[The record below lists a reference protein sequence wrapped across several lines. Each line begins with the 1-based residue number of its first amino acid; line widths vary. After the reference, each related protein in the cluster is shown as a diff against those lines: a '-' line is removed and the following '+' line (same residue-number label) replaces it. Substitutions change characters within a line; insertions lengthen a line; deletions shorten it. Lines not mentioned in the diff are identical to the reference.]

1 MPFFGNILPTL
12 RRYIGLRYGVD
23 GKVTIGAQPFG
34 MGMNVP
40 LTLGRRLE
48 ALGSS
53 AVGHALSAGRDGE
66 ISGKLVRAA
75 QYVRMSTDHQKYST
89 ENQSE
94 AIQQYAARRSIEIV
108 RTYADAGKSGLNL
121 EGRDALK
128 QLIED
133 VQTKKTDFS
142 TILVYD
148 ISRWGR
154 FQDADESA
162 YYEYICKRAGISV
175 QYCAEQFEN
184 DGSPV
189 STIVKGV
196 KRAMAGEYS
205 RELSVKVFTGQC
217 RLIELGYR
225 QGGPPG
231 YGLRRSLIDQA
242 GAAKGELT
250 RGEHKSIQ
258 TDRVVLVP
266 GPSEEVDTVRWVYR
280 SFVKQGKPEREIADI
295 LNERGI
301 ATDLGRPW
309 TRGTVHQILINEK
322 YIGNNVWNR
331 GSFKLKKKRVR
342 NTPAMWIRSEGA
354 FEPIVDRS
362 LFDAAQ
368 AIIRERSHKL
378 SNEEMLDVLRRLL
391 QDRGYLSGLII
402 DETERLPSSSAYQ
415 SRFGSLLRAYELVGF
430 TPDHDYRYIEINRA
444 LRRLHPHIVA
454 DVIAGIKQAGGLV
467 KQDPA
472 TDLLTVNDEFTTSIV
487 VVRCRTTP
495 AGSLRWQIRF
505 DVGLWPDITVAVR
518 MDEPN
523 QSALDYY
530 LLPRIDMTEPRLR
543 LAEDNGISLDAYRFE
558 TLEALFG
565 LAARAELLEVA

>member
-1 MPFFGNILPTL
+1 
-12 RRYIGLRYGVD
+12 
-23 GKVTIGAQPFG
+23 
-34 MGMNVP
+34 MNVP

-48 ALGSS
+48 TSGSS
-53 AVGHALSAGRDGE
+53 AVGHVLRAGQSGE
-66 ISGKLVRAA
+66 TSGKLVRAA
-75 QYVRMSTDHQKYST
+75 QYVRMSTEHQKYST

-94 AIQQYAARRSIEIV
+94 AIRDYAARRGIEIV
-108 RTYADAGKSGLNL
+108 RTYADEGKSGLSL
-121 EGRDALK
+121 DGRNALK
-128 QLIED
+128 RLIED
-133 VQTKKTDFS
+133 VQAKRTDFT

-148 ISRWGR
+148 VSRWGR

-205 RELSVKVFTGQC
+205 RELSIKVFAGQS

-231 YGLRRSLIDQA
+231 YGLRRNLIDQS
-242 GAAKGELT
+242 GTPKGELT

-266 GPSEEVDTVRWVYR
+266 GPAEEIDTVRWMYR
-280 SFVKQGKPEREIADI
+280 SFVREGKLESEIAKI
-295 LNERGI
+295 LNERQI
-301 ATDLGRPW
+301 TTDLGRPW
-309 TRGTVHQILINEK
+309 TRGTVHQVLINEK

-331 GSFKLKKKRVR
+331 GSFKLKRKRVR
-342 NTPAMWIRSEGA
+342 NSPEMWIRAAGV
-354 FEPIVDRS
+354 FEPIVDRP

-378 SNEEMLDVLRRLL
+378 SNDEMISVLQKLL

-402 DETERLPSSSAYQ
+402 DEADSLPSSSAYQ

-430 TPDHDYRYIEINRA
+430 SPDRDYRYIEINRA
-444 LRRLHPHIVA
+444 LRRLHPNIVA
-454 DVIAGIKQAGGLV
+454 EVLAGIEQAGGSV
-467 KQDPA
+467 KQDSS
-472 TDLLTVNDEFTTSIV
+472 TDLLTINNEFTASVV
-487 VVRCRTTP
+487 VVRCQATA

-518 MDEPN
+518 MDGAN
-523 QSALDYY
+523 QNALDYY
-530 LLPRIDMTEPRLR
+530 LLPRIDMTAPRLR
-543 LAEDNGISLDAYRFE
+543 LAEDNGISLDAYRFP
-558 TLEALFG
+558 TLDAFFG
-565 LAARAELLEVA
+565 LATRVSLQEVA

>member
-1 MPFFGNILPTL
+1 MGHVL
-12 RRYIGLRYGVD
+12 R
-23 GKVTIGAQPFG
+23 
-34 MGMNVP
+34 
-40 LTLGRRLE
+40 
-48 ALGSS
+48 
-53 AVGHALSAGRDGE
+53 AGQSGE
-66 ISGKLVRAA
+66 TSGKLVRAA
-75 QYVRMSTDHQKYST
+75 QYVRMSTEHQKYST

-94 AIQQYAARRSIEIV
+94 AMQEYAALRGIEIV
-108 RTYADAGKSGLNL
+108 RTYADAGKSGLSL

-128 QLIED
+128 QLIDD
-133 VQTKKTDFS
+133 VQTKKADFS

-148 ISRWGR
+148 VSRWGR

-162 YYEYICKRAGISV
+162 YYEYICKRANISV

-242 GAAKGELT
+242 GAAKGELS

-266 GPSEEVDTVRWVYR
+266 GPSEEIDTVRWMYR
-280 SFVKQGKPEREIADI
+280 SFVKEGKLESEIATI
-295 LNERGI
+295 LNERRI
-301 ATDLGRPW
+301 TTDLGRPW
-309 TRGTVHQILINEK
+309 TRGTVHQVLINEK

-331 GSFKLKKKRVR
+331 GSFKLKRKRVR
-342 NTPAMWIRSEGA
+342 NSPDMWIRAEGV

-362 LFDAAQ
+362 LFEAAQ
-368 AIIRERSHKL
+368 VIIRERSYKL
-378 SNEEMLDVLRRLL
+378 SNDEMITVLQKLL

-402 DETERLPSSSAYQ
+402 DETESLPSSSAYQ
-415 SRFGSLLRAYELVGF
+415 NRFGSLLRAYELVGF
-430 TPDHDYRYIEINRA
+430 SPDRDYRYIEINRA
-444 LRRLHPHIVA
+444 LRRLHPNIVA
-454 DVIAGIKQAGGLV
+454 EVIAGIEQAGGSV

-472 TDLLTVNDEFTTSIV
+472 TDLLTVNGEFTASIV
-487 VVRCRTTP
+487 VVRCQTTA

-518 MDEPN
+518 MDGLN
-523 QSALDYY
+523 QNALDYY
-530 LLPRIDMTEPRLR
+530 LLPRIDMTAPRLR
-543 LAEDNGISLDAYRFE
+543 LAEDNGISLDAYRFP
-558 TLEALFG
+558 TLDAFFG
-565 LAARAELLEVA
+565 LATRVSLQEVA

>member
-1 MPFFGNILPTL
+1 
-12 RRYIGLRYGVD
+12 
-23 GKVTIGAQPFG
+23 
-34 MGMNVP
+34 MGHAFS
-40 LTLGRRLE
+40 LGRD
-48 ALGSS
+48 S
-53 AVGHALSAGRDGE
+53 E
-66 ISGKLVRAA
+66 IGDKSVRAA

-94 AIQQYAARRSIEIV
+94 AMQQYAARRGIEIV
-108 RTYADAGKSGLNL
+108 RTYADEGKSGLNL
-121 EGRDALK
+121 EGRDALTR
-128 QLIED
+128 LIED
-133 VQTKKTDFS
+133 VQTKKADFS

-162 YYEYICKRAGISV
+162 YYEYICKRAGINV

-242 GAAKGELT
+242 GSAKGELSP
-250 RGEHKSIQ
+250 GEHKSIQ

-266 GPSEEVDTVRWVYR
+266 GPPEEIDTVRWMYR
-280 SFVKQGKPEREIADI
+280 SFVKEGKLEREIADS
-295 LNERGI
+295 LNKRGI
-301 ATDLGRPW
+301 MTDLGRFW
-309 TRGTVHQILINEK
+309 TRGTVHQVLINEK

-331 GSFKLKKKRVR
+331 GSFKLKRKRVR
-342 NTPAMWIRSEGA
+342 NTPDMWIRAEGA

-378 SNEEMLDVLRRLL
+378 SNDEMIAALQQLL
-391 QDRGYLSGLII
+391 EDHGYLSGLII
-402 DETERLPSSSAYQ
+402 DEAERLPSSSAYQ
-415 SRFGSLLRAYELVGF
+415 TRFGSLLRAYELVGF
-430 TPDHDYRYIEINRA
+430 TPDRDYRYIEINRA
-444 LRRLHPHIVA
+444 LRRMHPNIVA
-454 DVIAGIKQAGGLV
+454 DVITGIEQAGGSV

-472 TDLLTVNDEFTTSIV
+472 SDLLTVNDEFTASIV
-487 VVRCRTTP
+487 VVRCRSTH
-495 AGSLRWQIRF
+495 AGSLRWQIHF

-523 QSALDYY
+523 QNALDYY
-530 LLPRIDMTEPRLR
+530 LLPRIDMTGPRLR

-558 TLEALFG
+558 TLDALFG
-565 LAARAELLEVA
+565 LAARVELLEVA